1 MKKKY
6 FLLVLALILT
16 LCGCSRPAVILTLPK
31 MQSTNTTSK
40 SGSYIKRHPK
50 ASAENIGGVNVIVG
64 KHLNFIEDAGSFDN
78 NSGYFDLRDSDLS
91 NAKLNNNSEELNN
104 SYFSTHTKWPKD
116 LPKDFNPNT
125 ILKLGKNQG
134 LGINKLH
141 SEGID
146 GRGINIAMIDQ
157 TLLVDH
163 EEIKNQI
170 KFYDEINCAGE
181 KSSMHGP
188 AMASL
193 AVGKSIGVAPKANL
207 YFVGCDDR
215 YNNLLAIKNGISNLN
230 FIGDAKAIDKI
241 LEINQKL
248 SLQNKIRVLSIS
260 AAWCPYD
267 KGYKEITEAIER
279 AKNAGIF
286 VITANIF
293 DIYNNKFWYYGV
305 DRKPMDD
312 PEKQTSYKPHN
323 WKDWISF
330 LPAPDFKKYYEKKF
344 DSVSP
349 KEFLLVP
356 MSSKTLAGYEGT
368 NDYTFNRIG
377 GWSSVEP
384 YLAGL
389 YAMCCQVKPDITP
402 DIFWSTALKT
412 GDTMEIKNEG
422 KETKTGKLIN
432 PVKLIDSLK

>member
-1 MKKKY
+1 MKKTY
-6 FLLVLALILT
+6 FLLILSATLIL
-16 LCGCSRPAVILTLPK
+16 CSCSTQNTILTVTK
-31 MQSTNTTSK
+31 TQNSNITS
-40 SGSYIKRHPK
+40 SSRAYIKRHPK
-50 ASAENIGGVNVIVG
+50 ASGQDIGGVNVIVG
-64 KHLNFIEDAGSFDN
+64 TNLNYLENAEKFHDC
-78 NSGYFDLRDSDLS
+78 FDLRNSDLS
-91 NAKLNNNSEELNN
+91 DAKLDNSNEELNN
-104 SYFSTHTKWPKD
+104 CYFSTHTKWPKE
-116 LPKDFNPNT
+116 LPKNFDPDA

-134 LGINKLH
+134 LGIKKLQA
-141 SEGID
+141 EGIN
-146 GRGINIAMIDQ
+146 GKGINIAMIDQ

-170 KFYDEINCAGE
+170 NFYDEINCAGE
-181 KSSMHGP
+181 ESSMHGP

-207 YFVGCDDR
+207 YFIGC
-215 YNNLLAIKNGISNLN
+215 NNYDIEKGTSKVN
-230 FIGDAKAIDKI
+230 FNWIAKAINKI
-241 LEINQKL
+241 LEVNQKL
-248 SLQNKIRVLSIS
+248 PSQSKIKVLSIS
-260 AAWCPYD
+260 AGFCPD
-267 KGYKEITEAIER
+267 NKGYKEMTEAIER

-286 VITANIF
+286 VISANIF
-293 DIYNNKFWYYGV
+293 ETYNNKFWYYGV

-312 PEKQTSYKPHN
+312 PEKQTSYKPYKWN
-323 WKDWISF
+323 DWLSF
-330 LPAPDFKKYYEKKF
+330 VSAIPGFGKYYERKF

-356 MSSKTLAGYEGT
+356 MSSKTFADYEGVKE
-368 NDYTFNRIG
+368 YSFNRIG

-389 YAMCCQVKPDITP
+389 YALCCQVKPDITP

-432 PVKLIDSLK
+432 PIKLINDLK

>member
-1 MKKKY
+1 M
-6 FLLVLALILT
+6 
-16 LCGCSRPAVILTLPK
+16 
-31 MQSTNTTSK
+31 
-40 SGSYIKRHPK
+40 
-50 ASAENIGGVNVIVG
+50 
-64 KHLNFIEDAGSFDN
+64 
-78 NSGYFDLRDSDLS
+78 RDSDLT
-91 NAKLNNNSEELNN
+91 NAKLNNSDEELNN
-104 SYFSTHTKWPKD
+104 CYFSTHTKWPKE
-116 LPKDFNPNT
+116 LTKDFNPNT

-141 SEGID
+141 AEGID
-146 GRGINIAMIDQ
+146 GRGINIAMIDSA
-157 TLLVDH
+157 LLVDH
-163 EEIKNQI
+163 EEFKNQI

-181 KSSMHGP
+181 KASIHGP

-207 YFVGCDDR
+207 YFVGAD
-215 YNNLLAIKNGISNLN
+215 NLDIKNGISQID
-230 FIGDAKAIDKI
+230 FIPIAKAIDKI

-260 AAWCPYD
+260 TAWCPYD

-286 VITANIF
+286 VISVNTF
-293 DIYNNKFWYYGV
+293 ETYNNKFWYYGA

-312 PEKQTSYKPHN
+312 PEKQTSYKPHK
-323 WKDWISF
+323 WKDWLSF
-330 LPAPDFKKYYEKKF
+330 IPAPDFKKYYEKKF

-389 YAMCCQVKPDITP
+389 YAMCCQIKPDITP

-432 PVKLIDSLK
+432 PVKLIAALK

>member
-1 MKKKY
+1 MKKMY
-6 FLLVLALILT
+6 FLLILSTTLIFCSCSTQNTILT
-16 LCGCSRPAVILTLPK
+16 VTKTQNSNITSISRA
-31 MQSTNTTSK
+31 
-40 SGSYIKRHPK
+40 YIKRHPK
-50 ASAENIGGVNVIVG
+50 ASGQDIGGVNVIVG
-64 KHLNFIEDAGSFDN
+64 TNLNYLENAEKFHD
-78 NSGYFDLRDSDLS
+78 YFDLRNSDLS
-91 NAKLNNNSEELNN
+91 DAKLDNSNEELNN
-104 SYFSTHTKWPKD
+104 CYFSTHTKWPKE
-116 LPKDFNPNT
+116 LPKNFDPDA

-134 LGINKLH
+134 LGIRKLQA
-141 SEGID
+141 EGIN
-146 GRGINIAMIDQ
+146 GKGINIAMIDYA
-157 TLLVDH
+157 LLVDH

-170 KFYDEINCAGE
+170 NFYDEINCAGE
-181 KSSMHGP
+181 ETSMHGP

-207 YFVGCDDR
+207 YFVGCDNED
-215 YNNLLAIKNGISNLN
+215 IKNGTSQID
-230 FIGDAKAIDKI
+230 FIPMAKAIDKI

-248 SLQNKIRVLSIS
+248 SMQNKIRVLSIS
-260 AAWCPYD
+260 SAFCPD
-267 KGYKEITEAIER
+267 NKGYKEMTEAIER

-293 DIYNNKFWYYGV
+293 ETYNNKFWYYGV
-305 DRKPMDD
+305 DRKPMDN

-323 WKDWISF
+323 WKDWLSF
-330 LPAPDFKKYYEKKF
+330 VAHIPGFGKYYEKKF
-344 DSVSP
+344 NSVSP

-356 MSSKTLAGYEGT
+356 MSSKTFADYEGVK
-368 NDYTFNRIG
+368 DYSFNRIG

-389 YAMCCQVKPDITP
+389 YALCCQVKPDVTP

-432 PVKLIDSLK
+432 PVKLINALK